1 MAPIFQKP
9 ANQEQR
15 PRVKEI
21 KNIKY
26 TTLRVMNKVENEQ
39 PQKGSTKPPDEK
51 LQEPNQTH
59 VISHNDGPH
68 NPQVLHRYP
77 TKAKMKNH
85 IIPDEEVNTTTTQA
99 FAGAVLN

>member
-1 MAPIFQKP
+1 MLQKP
-9 ANQEQR
+9 AEQEQT
-15 PRVKEI
+15 PSVKEI

-51 LQEPNQTH
+51 LQEPNQIH
-59 VISHNDGPH
+59 VIPPNDGSH

-77 TKAKMKNH
+77 TKSKVKNH